1 MQSVMCSGR
10 RRRSSSFL
18 VCGAPRADNAHVACH
33 ARKATAYS
41 LSLRRKTWRHSQSF
55 SENARAATG
64 TTVNWNKL
72 DRQFVS
78 RHIIVSRGKSTANV
92 LARCV
97 CATFGVTVSRVL
109 RSSVLLCHPRPVLQ
123 MGDRLSMV
131 GNASD
136 IENAE
141 KLIGNRAGSLNE
153 PNLAVILWASS
164 SDSHWE

>member
-1 MQSVMCSGR
+1 M
-10 RRRSSSFL
+10 
-18 VCGAPRADNAHVACH
+18 
-33 ARKATAYS
+33 
-41 LSLRRKTWRHSQSF
+41 
-55 SENARAATG
+55 
-64 TTVNWNKL
+64 NWNKL

-78 RHIIVSRGKSTANV
+78 RHIIVSRPEINGKRLGSLRLRN
-92 LARCV
+92 
-97 CATFGVTVSRVL
+97 TFGVTVSRVL
-109 RSSVLLCHPRPVLQ
+109 RSGVMLLATPDLVLQ
-123 MGDRLSMV
+123 MGDRLTMV